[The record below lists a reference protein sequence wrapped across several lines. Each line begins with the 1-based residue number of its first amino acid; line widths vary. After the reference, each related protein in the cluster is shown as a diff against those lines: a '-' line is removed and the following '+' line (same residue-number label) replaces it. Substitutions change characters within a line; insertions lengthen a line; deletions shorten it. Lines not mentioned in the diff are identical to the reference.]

1 MKRKKIG
8 YSNEYNKILQI
19 TDIIDA
25 FNVFDMLEEQ
35 LKLLESMSFI
45 EREMKHNGIIGNRK
59 VYERLVRIKKY
70 YIKYKVY
77 KINKEL
83 PKEYLDAVGIFEKTL
98 EDKSNKERVRDYVN
112 NEEILKVSNGTT
124 NKVHIILDPD
134 DDLSYHLLRISEVIE
149 ITELKV
155 AVGYLYDTGL
165 NMISEIINNLFQQGK
180 KFKCIIGSLQNYYKG
195 STEKKV
201 KIDINK
207 ETISLLNYYSTINM
221 QLRTLKE
228 RFYHGKIFIMKGK
241 KVDCIIIG
249 SSNISAIAFNKN
261 YELNELI
268 IISKNSTENNQY
280 ECYFEKLWEKC
291 YDIEAIDENI
301 IDFVDYNNSIEKVS
315 EINKVDYKYVLNMIS
330 EDIEDD
336 SVKERFRLWIT
347 KRPDDIYIDL
357 EVKSLNGYVAFVY
370 KEYNLIV
377 LDSKNSN
384 NGYYYFYEYELKKLL
399 QVIKN
404 ATKTEIFKLANMKR
418 RGYHISNVDRL
429 ENNIENIF
437 NKGYVREYT
446 TR

>member
-1 MKRKKIG
+1 M
-8 YSNEYNKILQI
+8 
-19 TDIIDA
+19 
-25 FNVFDMLEEQ
+25 
-35 LKLLESMSFI
+35 
-45 EREMKHNGIIGNRK
+45 
-59 VYERLVRIKKY
+59 YERLVLIKKY

-77 KINKEL
+77 KLNKEL
-83 PKEYLDAVGIFEKTL
+83 PKEYLEAVGIFEKTL
-98 EDKSNKERVRDYVN
+98 EDKSNKERAIDYVN
-112 NEEILKVSNGTT
+112 NEEILKVSNGTI
-124 NKVHIILDPD
+124 NKVHIILDLD

-165 NMISEIINNLFQQGK
+165 NMISEIINNIFQQGK
-180 KFKCIIGSLQNYYKG
+180 KVKCIIGSLQNYYKG

-201 KIDINK
+201 KIDINR

-249 SSNISAIAFNKN
+249 SSNISASAFNKN

-315 EINKVDYKYVLNMIS
+315 EINKVDYKYVL
-330 EDIEDD
+330 
-336 SVKERFRLWIT
+336 T
-347 KRPDDIYIDL
+347 
-357 EVKSLNGYVAFVY
+357 
-370 KEYNLIV
+370 
-377 LDSKNSN
+377 
-384 NGYYYFYEYELKKLL
+384 
-399 QVIKN
+399 
-404 ATKTEIFKLANMKR
+404 
-418 RGYHISNVDRL
+418 
-429 ENNIENIF
+429 
-437 NKGYVREYT
+437 
-446 TR
+446 